1 MSGDA
6 LSEQFN
12 VSQVITEVVGAMH
25 MVLVGMGEAKL
36 KSTKEAHAARDGS
49 THEAEFTKDLLPGL
63 DADMLFA
70 MEVSKDGK
78 DPGFAAVSEFECA
91 LGRVEHPA

>member
-12 VSQVITEVVGAMH
+12 VSQVITEVVGDMH

-36 KSTKEAHAARDGS
+36 KSTKEAHAAWDGS
-49 THEAEFTKDLLPGL
+49 THEVEFAKDPLPGL
-63 DADMLFA
+63 DAYTLSA
-70 MEVSKDGK
+70 MEVSKDCE
-78 DPGFAAVSEFECA
+78 DLCFAVVSKF
-91 LGRVEHPA
+91 